1 MTITRPRGTNDLL
14 PEQTIKWQAVETLLR
29 DMCQEYGYQEIR
41 TPLFEDTDLFA
52 RGVGDGTDIV
62 QKEMYTFT
70 DRSGRSLTLRPENTA
85 AVCRAYG
92 ENKLYGLSK
101 EVKLYY
107 IGPMFRYERPQAG
120 RFRQFHQFGLEY
132 FGCADPMA
140 DGEIITFAWDF
151 YRRLGLRD
159 LKLLLNSVGCHQCR
173 PAYRQALSAYF
184 QPYLDQL
191 CGSCRERFVR
201 NPLRLLDC
209 KNDACMRI
217 SAAAPKI
224 TDYLCDDCREHYQ
237 QVKRLLQA
245 VNIPFVE
252 QPRLVRGL
260 DYYTNTAF
268 EMVVDSIGAQS
279 AVCGGGRYDGLMEEI
294 NGQSCPAVGFALG
307 MERIF
312 TALAAQN
319 ESIEAKQRV
328 DVWVIG
334 IGSRSTRDKAFAITA
349 ALRRAGIVCGM
360 DYEDKSLKAHMKA
373 ANRSGAPVAVVI
385 GDDEVSAGGVQVKLM
400 AEGTQTFVPEKELPA
415 YLLDRQA

>member
-1 MTITRPRGTNDLL
+1 MSITRPRGTNDFL
-14 PEQTIKWQAVETLLR
+14 PEQTKKWQAVEALLR
-29 DMCQEYGYQEIR
+29 NMCREYGYQEIR
-41 TPLFEDTDLFA
+41 TPMFEDTDLFA

-92 ENKLYGLSK
+92 ENKLYGLAK

-151 YRRLGLRD
+151 YQRLGLKD
-159 LKLLLNSVGCHQCR
+159 LKLLINSVGCANCR
-173 PAYRQALSAYF
+173 PAYRRALTEYF
-184 QPYLDQL
+184 QPYLEQL
-191 CGSCRERFVR
+191 CGTCRERLLR

-209 KNDACMRI
+209 KNPACMEI
-217 SAAAPKI
+217 CAGAPKI
-224 TDYLCDDCREHYQ
+224 TDYLCGDCAEHYR
-237 QVKRLLQA
+237 QVKQLLQA
-245 VNIPFVE
+245 VDIPFTE
-252 QPRLVRGL
+252 DPGLVRGL

-268 EMVVDSIGAQS
+268 EIVVDSIGAQS
-279 AVCGGGRYDGLMEEI
+279 AVCGGGRYDGLMQEI

-319 ESIEAKQRV
+319 ESIEAEQAV

-334 IGSRSTRDKAFAITA
+334 AGSRAARDKAFAVTA
-349 ALRRAGIVCGM
+349 ALRRAGWVCGM
-360 DYEDKSLKAHMKA
+360 DYEDKSMKAHMKA
-373 ANRSGAPVAVVI
+373 ANRSGAPIAVVI
-385 GDDEVSAGGVQVKLM
+385 GDDEAAAGGVLVKCM
-400 AEGTQTFVPEKELPA
+400 EDGSQTFVPEQELPA
-415 YLLDRQA
+415 YLSRK